1 MKAKWFWV
9 LLVMVAFPV
18 AAWLASTTLEKRY
31 TASMRLLVDTNIRTS
46 DFPTPFSSVDDTIN
60 YARGR
65 SAQSQLDILTGSNVL
80 IDAIQRTAKQH
91 PKAFSSTQNLGEQY
105 SDLVKRISFDTSQ
118 FSDVITL
125 RVTMS
130 DPNIAADTAN
140 NIGFAYIDFNKKM
153 AEEGGTAAE
162 NQLKALIEPIKE
174 RLVEIDNKIASLRKE
189 AGVADSTAQVS
200 GDVNLASNL
209 EQGLATTEAQW
220 AGAKAELASAEAALA
235 KMDKQITASQSS
247 LVNPVLQQID
257 TQLATAR
264 SDLKGIQE
272 RYLDDAPLVK
282 EAKARVAELEEQRAK
297 AVAEIDAGKTT
308 TPNPNRTQQ
317 ELIVVGLRSRAQAL
331 ADQVAKLR
339 EEVADKKRRTEKYPE
354 LDRQIRELERD
365 RLQKEA
371 TFQQLQQRLDM
382 IQSTGRGRQ
391 AFARIVSTAI
401 PPTNAPSFPDTR
413 LFIFFGIGLGVVVS
427 AFILMPKGD
436 VDVYGVERPKARAVT
451 TRRGQAVAGRNLPAK
466 PRNGGSAENGGQT
479 EPPESEP
486 PPTA

>member
-18 AAWLASTTLEKRY
+18 AAWLFSNTLEKRY
-31 TASMRLLVDTNIRTS
+31 TASMRLLVDTSIRGS

-80 IDAIQRTAKQH
+80 IDAIQRTARQH
-91 PKAFSSTQNLGEQY
+91 PKAFSSTENLGQQY

-125 RVTMS
+125 RVTMD

-162 NQLKALIEPIKE
+162 NQLKALIEPLKE
-174 RLVEIDNKIASLRKE
+174 KLVEIDAKISKLRSD

-200 GDVNLASNL
+200 GDVNLVSNL
-209 EQGLATTEAQW
+209 EQGLASTEAAY

-235 KMDKQITASQSS
+235 RMDKEITASKSQ
-247 LVNPVLQQID
+247 LANPIVQQID
-257 TQLATAR
+257 SQLASAR
-264 SDLKGIQE
+264 AELKAIQE
-272 RYLDDAPLVK
+272 RYLDDAPIVK
-282 EAKARVAELEEQRAK
+282 ENKARIAQLEADRAK
-297 AVAEIDAGKTT
+297 ELAQIDAGKTT

-317 ELIVVGLRSRAQAL
+317 ELIVAGTRARTQAL
-331 ADQVAKLR
+331 EDQVAKLR
-339 EEVADKKRRTEKYPE
+339 EEVAEKKQRTEKYPE

-427 AFILMPKGD
+427 AFILMPKGE
-436 VDVYGVERPKARAVT
+436 VEMYGERPKARAVA
-451 TRRGQAVAGRNLPAK
+451 TRRGQAVGGRNLPAK
-466 PRNGGSAENGGQT
+466 PRNGDGPENGGQT
-479 EPPESEP
+479 PPSEP
-486 PPTA
+486 PPATGP

>member
-18 AAWLASTTLEKRY
+18 GAWLASTTLEKRY

-46 DFPTPFSSVDDTIN
+46 DFPTIFSSVDDTMN
-60 YARGR
+60 YGRGR

-80 IDAIQRTAKQH
+80 IDAIQRTARQH
-91 PKAFSSTQNLGEQY
+91 PKAFSSTQNLGQQY

-153 AEEGGTAAE
+153 AEESGTAAE
-162 NQLKALIEPIKE
+162 NQLMALIDPIKKNLAE
-174 RLVEIDNKIASLRKE
+174 LDAKISKLRSD
-189 AGVADSTAQVS
+189 AGVADATAQVS

-209 EQGLATTEAQW
+209 EQGLAST
-220 AGAKAELASAEAALA
+220 EAALA
-235 KMDKQITASQSS
+235 GARAELQSAESALSKMDKRIMASQSQ
-247 LVNPVLQQID
+247 VANPIVQQID
-257 TQLATAR
+257 SQLSNAR
-264 SDLKGIQE
+264 SDLKALQE
-272 RYLDDAPLVK
+272 RYLDDAPVVR
-282 EAKARVAELEEQRAK
+282 EAKARIAELENLRQKELAQ
-297 AVAEIDAGKTT
+297 IDAGQTS

-317 ELIVVGLRSRAQAL
+317 ELIVAGLRARASAL
-331 ADQVAKLR
+331 EDQVAKLR
-339 EEVADKKRRTEKYPE
+339 EEVANKKQRIEKYPE

-427 AFILMPKGD
+427 AFILMPKGE
-436 VDVYGVERPKARAVT
+436 VDVYGSERPKARPVGS
-451 TRRGQAVAGRNLPAK
+451 RRGQAVGGRNLPAK
-466 PRNGGSAENGGQT
+466 PRNGGGENGDQAP
-479 EPPESEP
+479 PPESP
-486 PPTA
+486 PPTSG